1 MGCVDYKQGCEY
13 GSMRERPPPGPTW
26 LYEEQMRYQ
35 GTLAKWN
42 DERGFGFIKP
52 DTGGQDVFVNIKA
65 FPKAQARPFE
75 GLRLE
80 YLVEQALDGRLRAAA
95 VTLAHESSSVRGTGR
110 GRTSNNRSQP
120 WPKLAVVTLSVFPV
134 VLVAAWLLW
143 GLSPLVL
150 LWYCMLSAVAYLTY
164 MFDKSAAQHDEWRV
178 PEANLHLLSLLG
190 GWPGA
195 NVAQHFLRHKSKKV
209 EFRVAHWVV
218 TFFNMAGF
226 IVLARAGRL
235 DF

>member
-1 MGCVDYKQGCEY
+1 
-13 GSMRERPPPGPTW
+13 MRF
-26 LYEEQMRYQ
+26 Q

-52 DTGGQDVFVNIKA
+52 DGGGKDVFVNIKSFQRA
-65 FPKAQARPFE
+65 SPRPSE

-80 YLVEQALDGRLRAAA
+80 YLVEQAQDGRLRAAA
-95 VTLAHESSSVRGTGR
+95 VTSALSNSAKSGKE
-110 GRTSNNRSQP
+110 SNNQGQP
-120 WPKLAVVTLSVFPV
+120 WPKLAVVTLAGFPV
-134 VLVAAWLLW
+134 VLFAAWVVW

-150 LWYCMLSAVAYLTY
+150 LWYCVLSAVAYLTY
-164 MFDKSAAQHDEWRV
+164 MFDKSAAQRDEWRV

-218 TFFNMAGF
+218 TFFNIAGF
-226 IVLARAGRL
+226 MVLARAGSVNL
-235 DF
+235 